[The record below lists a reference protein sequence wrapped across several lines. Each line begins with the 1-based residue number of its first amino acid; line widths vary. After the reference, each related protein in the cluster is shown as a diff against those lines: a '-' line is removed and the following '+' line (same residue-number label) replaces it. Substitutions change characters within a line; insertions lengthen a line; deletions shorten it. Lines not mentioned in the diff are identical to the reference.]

1 MRDLPEPLQQVDRT
15 CVMWRGRTLAYFG
28 GCDYFR
34 LSSHPAVVR
43 ALREAAT
50 EFGLNVA
57 ASRKTTGNHELHE
70 RLERELARFFGAEK
84 AVLLPNGYVT
94 NFAVAQALEGEFTHV
109 LVDER
114 AHASLQDATVVFV
127 AKRIAFRHRDASD
140 LARVLQRIGRRARV
154 MLLTDGLFAH
164 DGSIAPLAQYLEALP
179 RSARVLVDDAHGA
192 GVLGRRGRGTPEH
205 EGVGRERVIQTVT
218 LSKAFGGYG
227 GAVLAPREVIAR
239 IVERS
244 RLFTGS
250 TPLPLPLAAA
260 ALASLEILR
269 SDTSLRRRLEHAAFG
284 VKKLLRTALPDLPD
298 NPSPILAVT
307 PANERHA
314 SRLKRV
320 LLRAAIFPS
329 FIQYPGGP
337 ESGYFRFA
345 LSSEH
350 TAGQLAAL
358 ARVLHYHGRHVEAH

>member
-1 MRDLPEPLQQVDRT
+1 
-15 CVMWRGRTLAYFG
+15 
-28 GCDYFR
+28 
-34 LSSHPAVVR
+34 
-43 ALREAAT
+43 
-50 EFGLNVA
+50 
-57 ASRKTTGNHELHE
+57 
-70 RLERELARFFGAEK
+70 
-84 AVLLPNGYVT
+84 
-94 NFAVAQALEGEFTHV
+94 
-109 LVDER
+109 
-114 AHASLQDATVVFV
+114 
-127 AKRIAFRHRDASD
+127 
-140 LARVLQRIGRRARV
+140 
-154 MLLTDGLFAH
+154 
-164 DGSIAPLAQYLEALP
+164 
-179 RSARVLVDDAHGA
+179 
-192 GVLGRRGRGTPEH
+192 
-205 EGVGRERVIQTVT
+205 
-218 LSKAFGGYG
+218 
-227 GAVLAPREVIAR
+227 VLAPREVIAR